1 MLLTVKCQMEEK
13 GKREGG
19 WEGGKKDGGGEEKRG
34 TERQIKAHSWSMKT
48 SKEAG
53 PNWYREDGTR

>member
-1 MLLTVKCQMEEK
+1 MLLTISVKWRRKGRGKEGRKEGKRMEGEEEK
-13 GKREGG
+13 
-19 WEGGKKDGGGEEKRG
+19 G

-53 PNWYREDGTR
+53 PNWCREGGTP